1 MGLETEPV
9 LTLDTLMHLTP
20 QLLHPPKFVLL
31 SGSCYLMSPDTAL
44 GPRKAPSPLTP
55 TSPVSG
61 GERDPH
67 ARVVP
72 VSIRQLTQRWRMCRT
87 HGAASQGPWGGGRA
101 LQLAAGHGDDAGARA
116 DTGWRMR
123 GDDAG
128 ARVLMTAGA
137 CAVTTLVHVLTTAG
151 ACAMTTLAHVLTA
164 GARAVTTLARTWRP
178 LLQTPPLPQR
188 AQRLR
193 RHRFRGFAARGPS
206 PNLTCIR
213 VGAWDAQGDS
223 FGPRG
228 SSSMCQGH
236 SARDLSCD
244 FGSSPSVHLGRSL

>member
-1 MGLETEPV
+1 
-9 LTLDTLMHLTP
+9 
-20 QLLHPPKFVLL
+20 
-31 SGSCYLMSPDTAL
+31 
-44 GPRKAPSPLTP
+44 
-55 TSPVSG
+55 
-61 GERDPH
+61 
-67 ARVVP
+67 
-72 VSIRQLTQRWRMCRT
+72 
-87 HGAASQGPWGGGRA
+87 
-101 LQLAAGHGDDAGARA
+101 
-116 DTGWRMR
+116 MR
-123 GDDAG
+123 SDDAG
-128 ARVLMTAGA
+128 ARVLTGGA
-137 CAVTTLVHVLTTAG
+137 CAVTTLVHVLTTAGACVLTTAG

-228 SSSMCQGH
+228 GSSMCQGH

>member
-72 VSIRQLTQRWRMCRT
+72 VSIRRLTQRWRMCRT
-87 HGAASQGPWGGGRA
+87 HGAASQGP
-101 LQLAAGHGDDAGARA
+101 
-116 DTGWRMR
+116 R
-123 GDDAG
+123 GVG
-128 ARVLMTAGA
+128 VELCSSRRGTVTTLARVLTPAGA
-137 CAVTTLVHVLTTAG
+137 CAVTTG
-151 ACAMTTLAHVLTA
+151 QLAH
-164 GARAVTTLARTWRP
+164 
-178 LLQTPPLPQR
+178 
-188 AQRLR
+188 
-193 RHRFRGFAARGPS
+193 
-206 PNLTCIR
+206 
-213 VGAWDAQGDS
+213 AW
-223 FGPRG
+223 
-228 SSSMCQGH
+228 
-236 SARDLSCD
+236 
-244 FGSSPSVHLGRSL
+244 